1 MEMTMNTLTK
11 TLIGATLVASSAL
24 ALAAP
29 ASAQPMYR
37 GSDGVYG
44 RSYDGY
50 GRYDNNRYYGSGPIM
65 RDTRHCTSPRFGYLH
80 YDTLLHR
87 RVFIPYRW
95 ALRGGYLRDCMYT
108 QSRTSGMWYRF

>member
-1 MEMTMNTLTK
+1 MEKTMNTLTK
-11 TLIGATLVASSAL
+11 TLIGAALIAGSAL
-24 ALAAP
+24 AVAP

-37 GSDGVYG
+37 GDGVYG
-44 RSYDGY
+44 RSYDY
-50 GRYDNNRYYGSGPIM
+50 GRYNGRNYRSGPIM

-95 ALRGGYLRDCMYT
+95 ALRGGYLRDCVYT
-108 QSRTSGMWYRF
+108 QSRTGGMAYRF